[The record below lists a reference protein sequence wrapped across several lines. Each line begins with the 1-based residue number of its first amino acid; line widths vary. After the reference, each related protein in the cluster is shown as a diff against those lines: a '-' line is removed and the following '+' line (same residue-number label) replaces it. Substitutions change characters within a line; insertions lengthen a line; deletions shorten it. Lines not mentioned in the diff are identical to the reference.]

1 MGPCLSKSS
10 NDNAKADSSE
20 VNIWLN
26 DNGLGEYTE
35 RFKEKG
41 WDEISLLLE
50 MTDSQIDTCI
60 QKPGHVVKFKK
71 ALESLNRSMG
81 KSRRRGNSQSEGHR
95 RRGSFE
101 NESISDEA
109 SYAKMKERNGSGRRR
124 VRSYDSGSDED
135 TPYRSGTQ
143 AAATNFRADNE
154 KDSGTVNVA
163 ANIIPKAAEKY
174 KVPLETKWDSDSS
187 DDTQPN
193 STLHYNSE
201 PKRELKETAED
212 STLAKDKYPS
222 YLSDIT
228 TASKYMT
235 AASSLSDD
243 ESLVGHAN
251 KDSLDQEDLVYKKPR
266 KARRSS

>member
-1 MGPCLSKSS
+1 MGPCLSKGT

-20 VNIWLN
+20 VSIWLN
-26 DNGLGEYTE
+26 DNGLGEYTAK
-35 RFKEKG
+35 FKERG

-81 KSRRRGNSQSEGHR
+81 KTRRRGNSQTEGHR
-95 RRGSFE
+95 RRSSE

-143 AAATNFRADNE
+143 AATTNFRADNA

-163 ANIIPKAAEKY
+163 DNIMPKAAEKY
-174 KVPLETKWDSDSS
+174 KVSRETKWDSDSS

-193 STLHYNSE
+193 SILHYNSE
-201 PKRELKETAED
+201 PKRELKETSVD
-212 STLAKDKYPS
+212 SILEKDKYPS

-243 ESLVGHAN
+243 ESLVGHAS